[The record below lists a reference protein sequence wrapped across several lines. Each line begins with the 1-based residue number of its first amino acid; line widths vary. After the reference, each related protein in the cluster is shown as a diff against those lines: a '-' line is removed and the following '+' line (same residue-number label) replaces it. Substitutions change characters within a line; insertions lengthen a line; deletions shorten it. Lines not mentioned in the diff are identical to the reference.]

1 MKKEKGF
8 TLIELLVVVAV
19 IAILAS
25 VVLVNLRGARERAM
39 DTRIIMSLGQI
50 RGIAAIIHSR
60 TGNYAALCAAPGIST
75 LAGTDGLGVLAED
88 INANNGG
95 HPPAVCVAA
104 GNDYCVS
111 SQLNETPAAFW
122 CITSRGRSARVTT
135 TAGCT
140 TAATSTGSCG
150 GL

>member
-8 TLIELLVVVAV
+8 TLVELLVVVSV

-25 VVLVNLRGARERAM
+25 TVLVNLRGARERAM
-39 DTRIIMSLGQI
+39 DTRVIMSLGQI
-50 RGIAAIIHSR
+50 RGVATIINSR
-60 TGNYAALCAAPGIST
+60 TGSYAALCAASPAISI
-75 LAGTDGLGVLAED
+75 LAGTDGLGALATD
-88 INANNGG
+88 IDANNGG
-95 HPPAVCVAA
+95 GIGNPAVCIAA

-111 SQLNETPAAFW
+111 SPLNVTGEFW
-122 CITSRGRSARVTT
+122 CITSRGRSSRTMAS
-135 TAGCT
+135 CT

>member
-39 DTRIIMSLGQI
+39 DARIISALGQTRAVAEI
-50 RGIAAIIHSR
+50 VYSRDGEYNAICSSATSLNTGDTTNGLDALQAEI
-60 TGNYAALCAAPGIST
+60 TGNG
-75 LAGTDGLGVLAED
+75 GT
-88 INANNGG
+88 
-95 HPPAVCVAA
+95 VACYGT

-111 SQLNETPAAFW
+111 SVLNEGSW
-122 CITSRGRSARVTT
+122 CVSSAGVSGRSGPCTSA

-140 TAATSTGSCG
+140 P
-150 GL
+150 

>member
-39 DTRIIMSLGQI
+39 DARVISALGQARAVAEI
-50 RGIAAIIHSR
+50 VYSR
-60 TGNYAALCAAPGIST
+60 DGNYANLCGSATSLRTADTTNGLDALQ
-75 LAGTDGLGVLAED
+75 AE
-88 INANNGG
+88 ITANNGPG
-95 HPPAVCVAA
+95 ATACYAS

-111 SQLNETPAAFW
+111 SGLNETGQFW
-122 CITSRGRSARVTT
+122 CVNSGGKSGRATAACATATT
-135 TAGCT
+135 GCT
-140 TAATSTGSCG
+140 
-150 GL
+150 GLGF